1 MEGGLVHETVE
12 VLFQRTRHF
21 PWAPG
26 ARAIDEP
33 LRALVG
39 KAVDPLAQGGI
50 GKLERVG
57 NGTGSVKWGYFPL
70 LQQELRR
77 FECSKVHAQTPSKR

>member
-1 MEGGLVHETVE
+1 MLERVLVHETVE
-12 VLFQRTRHF
+12 VVFQRARHF
-21 PWAPG
+21 TWAPG

-57 NGTGSVKWGYFPL
+57 NGLEALPFHDVAHSLRTAKDAGFFGL
-70 LQQELRR
+70 L
-77 FECSKVHAQTPSKR
+77 